1 MKIIDADNNEAI
13 RYLHEQLDIVIESG
27 YISLE
32 DISMILDNLATS
44 YSDKDK
50 QRIKEEDE
58 IYEDMKNNFGR
69 FNEE

>member
-32 DISMILDNLATS
+32 DISMILDNLAAS

>member
-1 MKIIDADNNEAI
+1 MKIIDVDNDEAI
-13 RYLHEQLDIVIESG
+13 QYLHEQLDIVIENG

-50 QRIKEEDE
+50 
-58 IYEDMKNNFGR
+58 DMT
-69 FNEE
+69 

>member
-1 MKIIDADNNEAI
+1 MKIIDVDNNEAI
-13 RYLHEQLDIVIESG
+13 QYLHKQLDIVIENG

-32 DISMILDNLATS
+32 DISIILDSLATS
-44 YSDKDK
+44 YSDEDR